1 MRDLLSKLDAIVS
14 ETELRN
20 PEDLQAKRKALQDL
34 QMDPVASQDPEIKQA
49 IMQRKADL
57 EKEAKAKGFAESF
70 EVGDEF
76 GISFS
81 EDHEIATTIVDIL
94 EDGIVIELDDLAL
107 EMLTNEGLDFLEGE
121 LVEDK
126 QKGVDGKACWKG
138 YKRMGTKQKG
148 GKTVDNCVKVGEDVT
163 MEKAP
168 PGDKSERMV
177 KHIKKG
183 YAKDGEL
190 TDKERGIAYATAWK
204 HHNKKNED
212 HGPEDPDAPVNYGEY
227 DREGD
232 MAKDDLRTIDDA
244 AEELYSI
251 LRADDNLPEWVQ
263 SKITKAV
270 DYIDT
275 ARDYMKAQNY
285 EEDVAEGSMP
295 ASVIRIKEKIRLMS
309 DDEKKEYFK
318 GKTREQLQQMARRH
332 GYGENSDVYAKYA
345 TQGVDEAK
353 YQGREVPL
361 GKKMTGD
368 VKKSKVYVRKPNGN
382 IVKVNFG
389 DKKMRIKKSNPAR
402 RKSFRA
408 RHNCANPGPRHKARY
423 WSCRSW

>member
-1 MRDLLSKLDAIVS
+1 MTLRNHTMRDLLSKLDALVS
-14 ETELRN
+14 ETALIDK
-20 PEDLQAKRKALQDL
+20 EDLQAKRKALQDL
-34 QMDPVASQDPEIKQA
+34 QMDPTASTDPEIKQA
-49 IMQRKADL
+49 IIQRKADL
-57 EKEAKAKGFAESF
+57 EKEAKAKGFDESF
-70 EVGDEF
+70 EIGDAF

-81 EDHEIATTIVDIL
+81 EDHEIATEIVDIL
-94 EDGIVIELDDLAL
+94 DDGIVIELDDAAL
-107 EMLTNEGLDFLEGE
+107 EMLTNEGIHFLEGE
-121 LVEDK
+121 VVTEDK

-148 GKTVDNCVKVGEDVT
+148 GKTVDNCVKVGENFEIS
-163 MEKAP
+163 EKAP
-168 PGDKSERMV
+168 PGDKAERMV
-177 KHIKKG
+177 KHIKQG
-183 YAKDGEL
+183 YADDGKL
-190 TDKERGIAYATAWK
+190 TDKEKSIAYATAWK

-212 HGPEDPDAPVNYGEY
+212 HGPEDPEDPVNYGEY

-232 MAKDDLRTIDDA
+232 MAKDDLRTINSA
-244 AEELYSI
+244 SKELYDI
-251 LRADDNLPEWVQ
+251 LDANENLPEWVQ

-275 ARDYMKAQNY
+275 VRDYMKANKY
-285 EEDVAEGSMP
+285 KEDFD
-295 ASVIRIKEKIRLMS
+295 I
-309 DDEKKEYFK
+309 
-318 GKTREQLQQMARRH
+318 
-332 GYGENSDVYAKYA
+332 
-345 TQGVDEAK
+345 DEAK

-361 GKKMTGD
+361 GKKMAGD

-408 RHNCANPGPRHKARY
+408 RHNCKNPGPRWKARY